1 MGQFILCTVP
11 TLAKELDVM
20 GKMHGYIFW
29 LLDKNISPVA
39 LLFQP
44 E

>member
-1 MGQFILCTVP
+1 
-11 TLAKELDVM
+11 M
-20 GKMHGYIFW
+20 GKMHGCIFW
-29 LLDKNISPVA
+29 LSDKNISPVA